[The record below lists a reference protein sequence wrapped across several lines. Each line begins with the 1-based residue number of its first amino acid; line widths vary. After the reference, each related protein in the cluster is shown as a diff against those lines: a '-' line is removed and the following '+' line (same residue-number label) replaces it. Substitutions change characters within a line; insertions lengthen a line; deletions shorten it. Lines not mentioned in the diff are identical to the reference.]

1 MGAPDAAQA
10 PADAVG
16 TLYGDLL
23 LDAICVVDTDNY
35 CVNAGGG
42 CERIFGYSAAEMIG
56 KNMLD
61 LVHPGDL
68 ERTVQ
73 SIQRVMDGYQQSY
86 FENRYVRKDGTVVS
100 ISWSAVWSEEHQ
112 VRIGVARDI
121 SMRGT
126 DDSALVARQLLPDP
140 VPHWRLSASPRTL
153 LTPDAVSIAL
163 SVHDHAV
170 LLALMGTQGVVTRRA
185 IVEALGE
192 TYLSYDQR
200 RLDTQMRRLRRKVEL
215 AGSHRLPVATVRAVG
230 FKFYQRAT
238 IRD

>member
-1 MGAPDAAQA
+1 MSSSKRPARPGNRTGAPDAVQA

-35 CVNAGGG
+35 CVNASGG

-73 SIQRVMDGYQQSY
+73 SIERVMDGYQKSY
-86 FENRYVRKDGTVVS
+86 FENRYVRKDGSVVS
-100 ISWSAVWSEEHQ
+100 INWSAVWSEEHQ
-112 VRIGVARDI
+112 VHPDGHARGGHAARHC
-121 SMRGT
+121 RGAGGKPT
-126 DDSALVARQLLPDP
+126 P
-140 VPHWRLSASPRTL
+140 
-153 LTPDAVSIAL
+153 LTTS
-163 SVHDHAV
+163 
-170 LLALMGTQGVVTRRA
+170 
-185 IVEALGE
+185 
-192 TYLSYDQR
+192 
-200 RLDTQMRRLRRKVEL
+200 
-215 AGSHRLPVATVRAVG
+215 AGSTPGCGGCGARSNRQAAIACRWRTVRAVG